1 MVGPVVSKLVGCILG
16 LLSLERLKLGR
27 GGGQLDEL
35 AVDLVRGIG
44 AEVGIEVEVGLGLG
58 VGVGLAACFSF
69 DLSIFIA
76 LGVEP
81 SLPA

>member
-1 MVGPVVSKLVGCILG
+1 MVSKLVGCILG
-16 LLSLERLKLGR
+16 LLSLERLELGR

-58 VGVGLAACFSF
+58 VGVGLG
-69 DLSIFIA
+69 
-76 LGVEP
+76 LGLVVGVGVG
-81 SLPA
+81 